1 MLTNSQ
7 SNQILLLANLAFG
20 KSYLTR
26 ATLNSYDKSEN
37 IQIIVSGKNEEVLGF
52 SVVMVLRP
60 EEFSKYLFLNVESST
75 DQEWQGY
82 RKMTIVNQE
91 YQGKGIGSE
100 LIRKGEAFI
109 QTKSKTVFSS
119 IWCNGKEAKMTN
131 LLDKNGYQFIEKR
144 ANYWKSD
151 SLEKRYNCAICV
163 APPCKCAA
171 LIYKKNLTLVEQ

>member
-60 EEFSKYLFLNVESST
+60 EEFSKYLFLNLESST
-75 DQEWQGY
+75 DQE
-82 RKMTIVNQE
+82 
-91 YQGKGIGSE
+91 
-100 LIRKGEAFI
+100 
-109 QTKSKTVFSS
+109 
-119 IWCNGKEAKMTN
+119 
-131 LLDKNGYQFIEKR
+131 
-144 ANYWKSD
+144 
-151 SLEKRYNCAICV
+151 
-163 APPCKCAA
+163 
-171 LIYKKNLTLVEQ
+171 

>member
-1 MLTNSQ
+1 M
-7 SNQILLLANLAFG
+7 LANLAFG

-37 IQIIVSGKNEEVLGF
+37 IQIIISEKNEEVLGF
-52 SVVMVLRP
+52 SVVMVLRS
-60 EEFSKYLFLNVESST
+60 EELSKNLFLDVELTT
-75 DQEWQGY
+75 DEEWQGY
-82 RKMTIVNQE
+82 RKMTIVNRE

-119 IWCNGKEAKMTN
+119 IWCNGNEAKMTN
-131 LLDKNGYQFIEKR
+131 LLKKNGYQFLENR

-151 SLEKRYNCAICV
+151 SLEKLYNCAICG